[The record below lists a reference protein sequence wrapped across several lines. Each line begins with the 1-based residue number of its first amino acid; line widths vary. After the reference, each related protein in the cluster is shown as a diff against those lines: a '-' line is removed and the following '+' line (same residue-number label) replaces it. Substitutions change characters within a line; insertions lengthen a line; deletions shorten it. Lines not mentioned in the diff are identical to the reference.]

1 MTYKVIVGVNGS
13 ADSDAALRWSL
24 REAEAHGGEVIAVLA
39 WQMPF
44 ISNPAAFER
53 AELEEAGKKFLIDRV
68 AAIAPSPQVP
78 LIPLVAEGDPAE
90 ALVVAAEDA
99 DMLVVGSRDRSPI
112 VGAVLGAVSLRVAA
126 GAHCPVTFIKAPAE
140 DPDKP

>member
-1 MTYKVIVGVNGS
+1 VPFPDWRCSTCGGRSTRPRGS
-13 ADSDAALRWSL
+13 RW
-24 REAEAHGGEVIAVLA
+24 
-39 WQMPF
+39 
-44 ISNPAAFER
+44 R

-68 AAIAPSPQVP
+68 STIAPSPQVP